1 MNQLKFIFR
10 NLSRHRLYTVIN
22 ITGLFI
28 AFTAALLMY
37 GFVVKEW
44 RTDRFHENK
53 EDIYRVTF
61 QKAGNEFWESE
72 FCSPMAEQA
81 RQEIPGVK
89 NFVRVTAPQT
99 LLVKPENSREYT
111 PENQCRYADFQLFQV
126 FSFPLVQGDTQI
138 PRKYWIVISEKM
150 AQKYFGKE
158 NPLGKEIHDK
168 KNK

>member
-72 FCSPMAEQA
+72 FCSHMAELA
-81 RQEIPGVK
+81 RQEIPGV
-89 NFVRVTAPQT
+89 
-99 LLVKPENSREYT
+99 
-111 PENQCRYADFQLFQV
+111 
-126 FSFPLVQGDTQI
+126 
-138 PRKYWIVISEKM
+138 
-150 AQKYFGKE
+150 
-158 NPLGKEIHDK
+158 
-168 KNK
+168 